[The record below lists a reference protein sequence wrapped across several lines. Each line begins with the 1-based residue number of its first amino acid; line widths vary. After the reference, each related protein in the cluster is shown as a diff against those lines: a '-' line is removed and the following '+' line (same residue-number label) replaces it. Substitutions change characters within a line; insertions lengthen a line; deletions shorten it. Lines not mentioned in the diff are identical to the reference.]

1 MFTRRHCITALLAGA
16 TAHAARSVKV
26 EKVFDSPGTGPN
38 GMQATADGL
47 WILDQQDNH
56 AYLVSPND
64 GKVLRKL
71 QTECDR
77 GSGLAFDGEFLWLD
91 STYNCRIL
99 KIDAKTGKT
108 LGNFPCPGSGPVK
121 WPNARA
127 AVKEKPDPV
136 SGLYRPTAI
145 TGGHG
150 MEWQNGKLWV
160 AVPPSQQLYRIDTAN
175 GKFMVD
181 FMFRTPGD
189 RPHGLGWEGNNLWL
203 ADSNM
208 QAFHKLDTANGKVLD
223 TIQLAK
229 GDPTP
234 HGMTIWNG
242 AMWFCDADT
251 RAVCRISLR

>member
-1 MFTRRHCITALLAGA
+1 MLTRRQCLTGLVA
-16 TAHAARSVKV
+16 TSVAAARSAKV

-47 WILDQQDNH
+47 WILDQQDNR
-56 AYLVSPND
+56 AYLVSPRD

-71 QTECDR
+71 DTECDR

-108 LGNFPCPGSGPVK
+108 LGTFPCPGSGPVK

-127 AVKEKPDPV
+127 AKPEIPNPV
-136 SGLYRPTAI
+136 SGLYRPTSI

-150 MEWQNGKLWV
+150 MEWRNGKLWV
-160 AVPPSQQLYRIDTAN
+160 AVPPSQQLYRIDPAN
-175 GKFMVD
+175 KFMVD

-189 RPHGLGWEGNNLWL
+189 RPHGLGWQGNHLWL
-203 ADSNM
+203 ADSNLK
-208 QAFHKLDTANGKVLD
+208 AFHKLDTATGKVLD
-223 TIQLAK
+223 TIQLEAK
-229 GDPTP
+229 DPTP
-234 HGMTIWNG
+234 HGMTIWDG
-242 AMWFCDADT
+242 GMWFCDADT
-251 RAVCRISLR
+251 RAVCRISLQ